1 MTPIYAALI
10 LIAILALGDYISI
23 ITKAKVPMLFI
34 CLFGYLILIWS
45 GMPKDLISIS
55 TLGPLGGM
63 LVPILIVHMGT
74 LIPFNQIKEQWR
86 AIVVALIGLVIA
98 GGFILLITSPIFG
111 YNRAVAGCAPVLG
124 GIIAALITADGLKAV
139 GHPELLVIAMA
150 ILGVQGLVGMPI
162 ASNILRKYAVLLK
175 EKIKRGEIAFDS
187 ISKKKVVEEQT
198 NKGSFD
204 VVEEIQYGTD
214 ENPSPKYK
222 ALVPK
227 KFEVD
232 TIMLFKLFI
241 GGALAFFLGTITPI
255 SNSIWALFIGMAGA
269 YFGIY
274 RGKMLNRA
282 NSFGL
287 AMAALIILV
296 LGSMNNVT
304 FKLFTTQL
312 PAILSILAIGTV
324 GLLIGGIIGAK
335 IVKWPKELS
344 IPVVLT
350 AEFGFPGNYL
360 ISDEVARSTG
370 SNKKERDIIM
380 DKILPPMLV
389 GGYTTVTVTSVI
401 IAGIL
406 IKTLH

>member
-1 MTPIYAALI
+1 MTPIYATLI

-23 ITKAKVPMLFI
+23 ITKAKVPMLFV
-34 CLFGYLILIWS
+34 CLFGYLILVWS

-98 GGFILLITSPIFG
+98 GGFILLIISPIFG
-111 YNRAVAGCAPVLG
+111 YNKAVAGCAPVLG
-124 GIIAALITADGLKAV
+124 GIIAALVTADGLKVA

-150 ILGVQGLVGMPI
+150 ILGIQGMVGMPI
-162 ASNILRKYAVLLK
+162 ASNILKKYAVSIK
-175 EKIKRGEIAFDS
+175 EKIKQGEITSDS
-187 ISKKKVVEEQT
+187 VSKEKVT
-198 NKGSFD
+198 
-204 VVEEIQYGTD
+204 EEIQYGTD

-222 ALVPK
+222 ALVPR

-232 TIMLFKLFI
+232 TIMLFKLLL

-255 SNSIWALFIGMAGA
+255 PYSIWALFIGMVGA
-269 YFGIY
+269 YFGLY

-312 PAILSILAIGTV
+312 PAMLSILAIGTV
-324 GLLIGGIIGAK
+324 GLLLGGVIGAK

-389 GGYTTVTVTSVI
+389 GGYTTVTITSII
-401 IAGIL
+401 IASIL

>member
-1 MTPIYAALI
+1 MTPIYATLI

-23 ITKAKVPMLFI
+23 ITKAKVPMLFV

-98 GGFILLITSPIFG
+98 GGFILLIISPIFG
-111 YNRAVAGCAPVLG
+111 YNKAVAGCAPVLG
-124 GIIAALITADGLKAV
+124 GIIAALVTADGLKVA

-150 ILGVQGLVGMPI
+150 ILGIQGMVGMPI
-162 ASNILRKYAVLLK
+162 ASNILKKYAVSIK
-175 EKIKRGEIAFDS
+175 EKIKQGEITSDS
-187 ISKKKVVEEQT
+187 VSKEKVT
-198 NKGSFD
+198 
-204 VVEEIQYGTD
+204 EEIQYGTD

-222 ALVPK
+222 ALVPR

-232 TIMLFKLFI
+232 TIMLFKLLL

-255 SNSIWALFIGMAGA
+255 PYSIWALFIGMVGA
-269 YFGIY
+269 YFGLY

-312 PAILSILAIGTV
+312 PAMLSILAIGTV
-324 GLLIGGIIGAK
+324 GLLLGGVIGAK

-389 GGYTTVTVTSVI
+389 GGYTTVTITSII
-401 IAGIL
+401 IASIL

>member
-1 MTPIYAALI
+1 MTPIYATLI

-23 ITKAKVPMLFI
+23 ITKAKVPMLFV
-34 CLFGYLILIWS
+34 CLFGYLILVWS

-86 AIVVALIGLVIA
+86 SIVVALIGLVIA
-98 GGFILLITSPIFG
+98 GGFILLIISPIFG
-111 YNRAVAGCAPVLG
+111 YNKAVAGCAPVLG
-124 GIIAALITADGLKAV
+124 GIIAALVTADGLKAV

-150 ILGVQGLVGMPI
+150 ILGIQGLVGMPI
-162 ASNILRKYAVLLK
+162 ASNVLKKYAVLIK
-175 EKIKRGEIAFDS
+175 EKIKRGEITSDS
-187 ISKKKVVEEQT
+187 VSKEKVT
-198 NKGSFD
+198 
-204 VVEEIQYGTD
+204 EEIQYGTD

-222 ALVPK
+222 ALVPR

-232 TIMLFKLFI
+232 TIMLFKLLL
-241 GGALAFFLGTITPI
+241 GGALAFFLGKITPI
-255 SNSIWALFIGMAGA
+255 PYSIWALFIGMVGA
-269 YFGIY
+269 YFGLY

-324 GLLIGGIIGAK
+324 GLLLGGVIGAK

-389 GGYTTVTVTSVI
+389 GGYTTVTITSII
-401 IAGIL
+401 IASIL

>member
-23 ITKAKVPMLFI
+23 ITKAKVPMLFV

-86 AIVVALIGLVIA
+86 SIVVALIGLVIA
-98 GGFILLITSPIFG
+98 GGFILLIISPIFG
-111 YNRAVAGCAPVLG
+111 YNKAVAGCAPVLG
-124 GIIAALITADGLKAV
+124 GIIAALVTADGLKAV

-150 ILGVQGLVGMPI
+150 ILGIQGLVGMPI
-162 ASNILRKYAVLLK
+162 ASNILKKYAVSIK
-175 EKIKRGEIAFDS
+175 EKIKRGEITS
-187 ISKKKVVEEQT
+187 NSVSKEKVT
-198 NKGSFD
+198 
-204 VVEEIQYGTD
+204 EEIQYGTD

-222 ALVPK
+222 ALVPR

-232 TIMLFKLFI
+232 TIMLFKLLL
-241 GGALAFFLGTITPI
+241 GGALAFFLGIITPI
-255 SNSIWALFIGMAGA
+255 PYSIWALFIGMVGA
-269 YFGIY
+269 YFGLY

-324 GLLIGGIIGAK
+324 GLLLGGFIGAK

-389 GGYTTVTVTSVI
+389 GGYTTVTITSII
-401 IAGIL
+401 IASIL

>member
-1 MTPIYAALI
+1 MTPIYATLI

-23 ITKAKVPMLFI
+23 ITKAKVPMLFV
-34 CLFGYLILIWS
+34 CLFGYLILVWS

-98 GGFILLITSPIFG
+98 GGFILLIISPIFG
-111 YNRAVAGCAPVLG
+111 YNKAVAGCAPVLG
-124 GIIAALITADGLKAV
+124 GIIAALVTADGLKVA

-150 ILGVQGLVGMPI
+150 ILGIQGMVGMPI
-162 ASNILRKYAVLLK
+162 ASNLLKKYAVSIK
-175 EKIKRGEIAFDS
+175 EKIKQGEITSDS
-187 ISKKKVVEEQT
+187 VSKEKVT
-198 NKGSFD
+198 
-204 VVEEIQYGTD
+204 EEIQYGTD

-222 ALVPK
+222 ALVPR

-232 TIMLFKLFI
+232 TIMLFKLLL

-255 SNSIWALFIGMAGA
+255 PYSIWALFIGMVGA
-269 YFGIY
+269 YFGLY

-312 PAILSILAIGTV
+312 PAMLSILAIGTV
-324 GLLIGGIIGAK
+324 GLLLGGVIGAK

-389 GGYTTVTVTSVI
+389 GGYTTVTITSII
-401 IAGIL
+401 IASIL

>member
-23 ITKAKVPMLFI
+23 ITKAKVPMLFV

-86 AIVVALIGLVIA
+86 SIVVALIGLVIA
-98 GGFILLITSPIFG
+98 GGFILLIISPIFG
-111 YNRAVAGCAPVLG
+111 YNKAVAGCAPVLG
-124 GIIAALITADGLKAV
+124 GIIAALVTADGLKAV

-150 ILGVQGLVGMPI
+150 ILGIQGLVGMPI
-162 ASNILRKYAVLLK
+162 ASNILKKYAVSIK
-175 EKIKRGEIAFDS
+175 EKIKRGELTS
-187 ISKKKVVEEQT
+187 NSVSKEKVT
-198 NKGSFD
+198 
-204 VVEEIQYGTD
+204 EEIQYGTD

-222 ALVPK
+222 ALVPR

-232 TIMLFKLFI
+232 TIMLFKLLL
-241 GGALAFFLGTITPI
+241 GGALAFFLGIITPI
-255 SNSIWALFIGMAGA
+255 PYSIWALFIGMVGA
-269 YFGIY
+269 YFGLY

-324 GLLIGGIIGAK
+324 GLLLGGFIGAK

-389 GGYTTVTVTSVI
+389 GGYTTVTITSII
-401 IAGIL
+401 IASIL

>member
-162 ASNILRKYAVLLK
+162 ASNVLKKYAVLIK
-175 EKIKRGEIAFDS
+175 EKIKRGEITSDS
-187 ISKKKVVEEQT
+187 VSKEKVT
-198 NKGSFD
+198 
-204 VVEEIQYGTD
+204 EEIQYGTD

-222 ALVPK
+222 ALVPR

-389 GGYTTVTVTSVI
+389 GGYTTVTITSII
-401 IAGIL
+401 IASIL

>member
-1 MTPIYAALI
+1 MTPIYASLI

-23 ITKAKVPMLFI
+23 ITKAKVPMLFV

-63 LVPILIVHMGT
+63 LVPVLIVHMGT

-86 AIVVALIGLVIA
+86 SIVVALIGLVIA
-98 GGFILLITSPIFG
+98 GGFILLIISPIFG
-111 YNRAVAGCAPVLG
+111 YNKAVAGCAPVLG
-124 GIIAALITADGLKAV
+124 GIIAALVTADGLKAA

-150 ILGVQGLVGMPI
+150 ILGIQGLVGMPI
-162 ASNILRKYAVLLK
+162 ASNILKKYVVSIK
-175 EKIKRGEIAFDS
+175 EKIKRGEITSDS
-187 ISKKKVVEEQT
+187 VSKKKAA
-198 NKGSFD
+198 
-204 VVEEIQYGTD
+204 EEIQYGTD
-214 ENPSPKYK
+214 ENPSPKYR
-222 ALVPK
+222 ALLPK

-232 TIMLFKLFI
+232 TIMLFKLLI
-241 GGALAFFLGTITPI
+241 GGALAFFLGKITPI
-255 SNSIWALFIGMAGA
+255 SNSIWALFIGMTGA

-312 PAILSILAIGTV
+312 PAILSILAIGTI
-324 GLLIGGIIGAK
+324 GLLLGGVIGAK

-389 GGYTTVTVTSVI
+389 GGYTTVTITSII
-401 IAGIL
+401 IASIL

>member
-23 ITKAKVPMLFI
+23 ITKAKVPMLFV

-63 LVPILIVHMGT
+63 LVPLLIVHMGT

-86 AIVVALIGLVIA
+86 SIVVALIGLVIA
-98 GGFILLITSPIFG
+98 GGFILLIISPIFG
-111 YNRAVAGCAPVLG
+111 YNKAVAGCAPVLG
-124 GIIAALITADGLKAV
+124 GIIAALVTADGLKAV

-150 ILGVQGLVGMPI
+150 ILGIQGLVGMPI
-162 ASNILRKYAVLLK
+162 ASNILKKYVVSIK
-175 EKIKRGEIAFDS
+175 EKIKRGEITSDS
-187 ISKKKVVEEQT
+187 VSKKKV
-198 NKGSFD
+198 G
-204 VVEEIQYGTD
+204 EEIQFGTD

-222 ALVPK
+222 ALLPK

-232 TIMLFKLFI
+232 TIMLFKLFV
-241 GGALAFFLGTITPI
+241 GGALAFFLGKITPI
-255 SNSIWALFIGMAGA
+255 SNSIWALFIGMTGA

-274 RGKMLNRA
+274 RGKMLNRS

-324 GLLIGGIIGAK
+324 GLLLGGVIGAK
-335 IVKWPKELS
+335 IVKWPIELS

-370 SNKKERDIIM
+370 SNKEERDIIM

-389 GGYTTVTVTSVI
+389 GGYTTVTITSII
-401 IAGIL
+401 IASIL

>member
-1 MTPIYAALI
+1 MTPIYASLI

-23 ITKAKVPMLFI
+23 ITKAKVPMLFV

-63 LVPILIVHMGT
+63 LVPVLIVHMGT

-86 AIVVALIGLVIA
+86 SIVVALIGLFIA
-98 GGFILLITSPIFG
+98 GGFILLVISPIFG

-124 GIIAALITADGLKAV
+124 GIIAALVTADGLKAV

-150 ILGVQGLVGMPI
+150 ILGIQGMVGMPI
-162 ASNILRKYAVLLK
+162 ASNILKKYAVSLK
-175 EKIKRGEIAFDS
+175 EKIKLGEINS
-187 ISKKKVVEEQT
+187 NSVSKKEIAEKETTE
-198 NKGSFD
+198 GSLD

-222 ALVPK
+222 ALVPR

-232 TIMLFKLFI
+232 TIMLFKLFL
-241 GGALAFFLGTITPI
+241 GGALALFLGKITPI
-255 SNSIWALFIGMAGA
+255 AYSIWSLIIGMTGA

-274 RGKMLNRA
+274 RGKMLVRA

-287 AMAALIILV
+287 AMSALVILV
-296 LGSMNNVT
+296 LGSMNNIT
-304 FKLFTTQL
+304 LKLFATQF
-312 PAILSILAIGTV
+312 PAILSILTIGTI
-324 GLLIGGIIGAK
+324 GLLLGGIIGAK

-350 AEFGFPGNYL
+350 AEFGFPGDYL

-370 SNKKERDIIM
+370 SNKKERDIIL

-389 GGYTTVTVTSVI
+389 GGYTTVTITSI
-401 IAGIL
+401 IVAGIL
-406 IKTLH
+406 VKTLH

>member
-23 ITKAKVPMLFI
+23 ITKAKVPMLFV
-34 CLFGYLILIWS
+34 CLFGYLILVWS

-86 AIVVALIGLVIA
+86 SIVVALIGLVIA
-98 GGFILLITSPIFG
+98 GGFILLTISPIFG
-111 YNRAVAGCAPVLG
+111 YNKAVAGCAPVLG
-124 GIIAALITADGLKAV
+124 GIIAALVTADGLKAV

-150 ILGVQGLVGMPI
+150 ILGIQGLVGMPI
-162 ASNILRKYAVLLK
+162 ASNVLKKYAVLIK
-175 EKIKRGEIAFDS
+175 EKIKRGEITSDS
-187 ISKKKVVEEQT
+187 VSKEKVT
-198 NKGSFD
+198 
-204 VVEEIQYGTD
+204 EEIQYGTD

-222 ALVPK
+222 ALVPR
-227 KFEVD
+227 KFEVH
-232 TIMLFKLFI
+232 TIMLFKLLL
-241 GGALAFFLGTITPI
+241 GGALAFFLGKITPI
-255 SNSIWALFIGMAGA
+255 AYSIWALFIGMVGA

-312 PAILSILAIGTV
+312 PAILSILAIGTI
-324 GLLIGGIIGAK
+324 GLLLGGVIGAK

-389 GGYTTVTVTSVI
+389 GGYTTVTITSII
-401 IAGIL
+401 IASIL

>member
-1 MTPIYAALI
+1 MTPIYASLI

-23 ITKAKVPMLFI
+23 ITKAKVPMLFV

-63 LVPILIVHMGT
+63 LVPVLIVHMGT

-86 AIVVALIGLVIA
+86 SIVVALIGLVIA
-98 GGFILLITSPIFG
+98 GGFILLIISPIFG
-111 YNRAVAGCAPVLG
+111 YNKAVAGCAPVLG
-124 GIIAALITADGLKAV
+124 GIIAALVTADGLKAA

-150 ILGVQGLVGMPI
+150 ILGIQGLVGMPI
-162 ASNILRKYAVLLK
+162 ASNILKKYVVSIK
-175 EKIKRGEIAFDS
+175 EKIKRGEITSDS
-187 ISKKKVVEEQT
+187 VSKKKAAA
-198 NKGSFD
+198 
-204 VVEEIQYGTD
+204 EEIQYGTD
-214 ENPSPKYK
+214 ENPSPKYR
-222 ALVPK
+222 ALLPK

-232 TIMLFKLFI
+232 TIMLFKLLI
-241 GGALAFFLGTITPI
+241 GGALAFFLGKITPI
-255 SNSIWALFIGMAGA
+255 SNSIWALFIGMTGA

-312 PAILSILAIGTV
+312 PAILSILAIGTI
-324 GLLIGGIIGAK
+324 GLLLGGVIGAK

-389 GGYTTVTVTSVI
+389 GGYTTVTITSII
-401 IAGIL
+401 IASIL

>member
-1 MTPIYAALI
+1 MTPIYATLI

-23 ITKAKVPMLFI
+23 ITKAKVPMLFV
-34 CLFGYLILIWS
+34 CLFGYLILIWF

-98 GGFILLITSPIFG
+98 GGFILLIISPIFG

-124 GIIAALITADGLKAV
+124 GIIAALVTVDGLKAA

-150 ILGVQGLVGMPI
+150 ILGIQGMVGMPI
-162 ASNILRKYAVLLK
+162 ASNILKKYVASIK
-175 EKIKRGEIAFDS
+175 EKIKQGEIASDS
-187 ISKKKVVEEQT
+187 VSKKKVT
-198 NKGSFD
+198 
-204 VVEEIQYGTD
+204 EEIQYGTD

-222 ALVPK
+222 ALLPK

-232 TIMLFKLFI
+232 TIMLFKLLL
-241 GGALAFFLGTITPI
+241 GGALAFFLGKITPI
-255 SNSIWALFIGMAGA
+255 PYSIWALFIGMTGA

-287 AMAALIILV
+287 AMSALIILV

-304 FKLFTTQL
+304 FKLFATQL

-324 GLLIGGIIGAK
+324 GLLLGGVIGAK

-389 GGYTTVTVTSVI
+389 GGYTTVTVTSII